1 MNITEPIWRNCHA
14 WPART
19 AVVFGGRPMRYQA
32 LRLAAERALARLA
45 AAGLVRG
52 GVAALAVNNPL
63 AYLILV
69 LAAVRLGATI
79 TPFKVH
85 WPAATQRELL
95 ARHGVRWLIVDQD
108 AMPAEAANA
117 GVTRLDARE
126 LLSMGVGGDGQ
137 TPAHAPAGE
146 GEAIWHLALSSGTTG
161 VFKSIPQSH
170 ARSLLAWTLV
180 SDASSDPDERV
191 LVMADLAS
199 AMGLGAAM
207 RPLVAGTSVQLLPGF
222 SASAF
227 FEAVR
232 RDQPTRVVT
241 STSNIGDV
249 VAFARQKLPDSLSA
263 CASLRSVSVTG
274 AMVPPTLREAVIAQI
289 CPQLEIPYGATETG
303 RLATA
308 TPETLRARPDSA
320 GRVHPWV
327 QVQAVDDQHR
337 PLVEGQ
343 HGMLRFRTPIM
354 AGDYLGDQRA
364 TARSFRDGW
373 CYTGDTGSVDGAGF
387 LTLGGRT
394 DHVLNLG
401 GVKLDP
407 APIEQLMNGM
417 PGVRESVAL
426 AIPIGSGVP
435 ALVAVLVA
443 DGPVD
448 AEAIK
453 QACRF
458 RLGAAAVP
466 AVVVAVPA
474 LPRNPAGK
482 LLRAELAA
490 RVAAGLGHGPLAR
503 LAADASQAGAHG
515 SD

>member
-1 MNITEPIWRNCHA
+1 MNLTEPIWRTCHA

-19 AVVFGGRPMRYQA
+19 AVVFGGRPMRYRD

-45 AAGLVRG
+45 AAGLAPGDV
-52 GVAALAVNNPL
+52 VALAVNNPL
-63 AYLILV
+63 IYLILV
-69 LAAVRLGATI
+69 LAAVRLGAI
-79 TPFKVH
+79 VTPFKAH

-95 ARHGVRWLIVDQD
+95 ARHGVGWLIVDQD
-108 AMPAEAANA
+108 TMPAEAVSA
-117 GVTRLDARE
+117 GVNRLDAHE
-126 LLSMGVGGDGQ
+126 LLGAAAGGDGQ
-137 TPAHAPAGE
+137 SPAHTPAGG

-180 SDASSDPDERV
+180 SDASPDPDERV
-191 LVMADLAS
+191 LVLADLAS

-207 RPLVAGTSVQLLPGF
+207 RPLVAGASVMLLPGF
-222 SASAF
+222 GASAF

-232 RDQPTRVVT
+232 RDRPTRVVT
-241 STSNIGDV
+241 STSNMGDV
-249 VAFARQKLPDSLSA
+249 VAFARQKLPDSLAA

-274 AMVPPTLREAVIAQI
+274 AMVPQALREAIIAQV

-337 PLVEGQ
+337 PLAEGR
-343 HGMLRFRTPIM
+343 HGMLRFRTPFM
-354 AGDYLGDQRA
+354 ADAYLGDPQA

-373 CYTGDTGSVDGAGF
+373 CYTGDTGSVDAAGF

-407 APIEQLMNGM
+407 APIEQFMNAL

-426 AIPIGSGVP
+426 AVPIPSGVP

-448 AEAIK
+448 AEALK
-453 QACRF
+453 QACRS
-458 RLGAAAVP
+458 RLGAPSVP
-466 AVVVAVPA
+466 AVVVAVSA

-482 LLRAELAA
+482 VLRAELAA
-490 RVAAGLGHGPLAR
+490 RVAAALGQRPPGGP
-503 LAADASQAGAHG
+503 AAGASLGGAHG
-515 SD
+515 AG